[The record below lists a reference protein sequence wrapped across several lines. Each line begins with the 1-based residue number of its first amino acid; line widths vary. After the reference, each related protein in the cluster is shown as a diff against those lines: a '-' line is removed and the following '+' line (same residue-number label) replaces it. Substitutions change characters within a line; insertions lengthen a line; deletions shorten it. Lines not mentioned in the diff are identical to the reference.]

1 MRLFTVTIFLAL
13 AATAAKAADGD
24 VAVDAWVSGM
34 MKRIPF
40 TDGVF
45 DSTTF
50 TAYSESYLSGLVSHY
65 RELGESPKKRAE
77 AAGDAFRIHEIDTR
91 TERLIG
97 NATKY
102 VHDTARGMAA
112 TLDPSATGN
121 VRKKDAKRIL
131 SELAGLADSNGN
143 GVLDSYEAAIAEAAF
158 ARGTDLRQPGAEAAL
173 GRELDQASI
182 HWN

>member
-1 MRLFTVTIFLAL
+1 MRFFAVTIVLAL
-13 AATAAKAADGD
+13 AVAPANAADGD
-24 VAVDAWVSGM
+24 VPLDSWVSGM

-40 TDGVF
+40 KNGVF
-45 DSTTF
+45 DSAAF
-50 TAYSESYLSGLVSHY
+50 AEYSESYLSGLVSHY
-65 RELGESPKKRAE
+65 RELGENPRRRAE
-77 AAGDAFRIHEIDTR
+77 AAGDAFRVHEIDTR

-112 TLDPSATGN
+112 TLDPDGTGN
-121 VRKKDAKRIL
+121 VNKKDARRIL
-131 SELAGLADSNGN
+131 LELAGLADSDGN
-143 GVLDSYEAAIAEAAF
+143 GTLDIYEAAIAEAAF

-173 GRELDQASI
+173 GREIDRAAI